1 MRAVKAGCEI
11 RIGTSGWH
19 YKHWRGPFYP
29 ANLPSSR
36 MLPFYLNYFDTVEIN
51 NSFYHLPL
59 ANTFRN
65 WRRQAEAGV
74 RFAVKGSRYLTHMKK
89 LKDPEAG
96 LRRFFSPRDP
106 PGTKPGPP
114 LFHPPSPSGCTP
126 PPPSRISHS
135 L

>member
-65 WRRQAEAGV
+65 WRRQAEAGL
-74 RFAVKGSRYLTHMKK
+74 RFAVKGSRYLSHMKK

-96 LRRFFSPRDP
+96 LRRFFALVDLV
-106 PGTKPGPP
+106 GTTLG
-114 LFHPPSPSGCTP
+114 LGLRQSRTP
-126 PPPSRISHS
+126 WP
-135 L
+135 